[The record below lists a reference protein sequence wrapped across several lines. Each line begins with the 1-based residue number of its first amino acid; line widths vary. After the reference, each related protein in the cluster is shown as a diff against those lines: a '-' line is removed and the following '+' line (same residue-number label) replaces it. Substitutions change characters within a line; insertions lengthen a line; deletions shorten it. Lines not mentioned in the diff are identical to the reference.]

1 MEKASG
7 HASKC
12 SNMKV
17 SSIGGIG
24 GVIHSGWGNCG
35 GGNEISISSSIYHN
49 AGPSKRKM
57 RTN

>member
-17 SSIGGIG
+17 RSIGDIE
-24 GVIHSGWGNCG
+24 GVIHSGCENCG
-35 GGNEISISSSIYHN
+35 GGNEISISSRIYHN